1 MEKVKK
7 HLENESKTQENKIN
21 IQCNALINIKIIMS
35 DAKDDN
41 DQWKCKIIFGSWEI
55 KDSPL
60 SGISDSGVE
69 KIGKNGFQKIK

>member
-41 DQWKCKIIFGSWEI
+41 DQGKCKIIFGS
-55 KDSPL
+55 
-60 SGISDSGVE
+60 
-69 KIGKNGFQKIK
+69 